1 MVGLPNTGG
10 ARFVRRHP
18 RERSPVHN
26 NFYSPVVPAAGDC
39 FTFKKLHVIF
49 FIFKGGDRMATTTK
63 KREGVYRMNGKQH
76 IAAAME
82 AQGKSDDEILLVC
95 FGEAKNAVEKN
106 RQKRQLKKWRELDE
120 YQDAYRRTVR
130 AIAGS
135 VYGKAL
141 AKISEQIDSDNPW
154 VAQNAAREILS
165 RYGEILMGKEDKSIT
180 VKIDGMPTLG
190 TPEDNGALPDGRT
203 VIELPEGDEDG

>member
-1 MVGLPNTGG
+1 M
-10 ARFVRRHP
+10 
-18 RERSPVHN
+18 
-26 NFYSPVVPAAGDC
+26 AA
-39 FTFKKLHVIF
+39 
-49 FIFKGGDRMATTTK
+49 

-76 IAAAME
+76 IAASME

-95 FGEAKNAVEKN
+95 FGEAKSAVEKN
-106 RQKRQLKKWRELDE
+106 RQKRQLKKWRDLDE
-120 YQDAYRRTVR
+120 YQDAYRKTVR

-141 AKISEQIDSDNPW
+141 AKICEQIDSDNPW
-154 VAQNAAREILS
+154 VAQNAAREVLS
-165 RYGEILMGKEDKSIT
+165 RYGDILMGKEDKSIT

-190 TPEDNGALPDGRT
+190 TPEDNDALPDGRT

>member
-1 MVGLPNTGG
+1 
-10 ARFVRRHP
+10 
-18 RERSPVHN
+18 
-26 NFYSPVVPAAGDC
+26 
-39 FTFKKLHVIF
+39 
-49 FIFKGGDRMATTTK
+49 MATTTK

-95 FGEAKNAVEKN
+95 FGEAENAVAKN

-130 AIAGS
+130 AIAGA

-165 RYGEILMGKEDKSIT
+165 RYGDILMGKEDKSIT

-203 VIELPEGDEDG
+203 VIELPEGDEGG